1 MAETTEY
8 MLLGIASIVV
18 IMGALIVSITT
29 RWRNLKRD
37 LKMIEELER

>member
-8 MLLGIASIVV
+8 MLLGIAAIVV
-18 IMGALIVSITT
+18 IMGALIVSMAT

-37 LKMIEELER
+37 LELIKELER

>member
-8 MLLGIASIVV
+8 MALGIASIVV

-29 RWRNLKRD
+29 RWRSLKRD

>member
-18 IMGALIVSITT
+18 IMGGLVASLTL

-37 LKMIEELER
+37 LKTIEELER